1 MNTRSDAS
9 SGLNALSTGTKI
21 IVPAAVLLLIDLF
34 LSWQKAC
41 VDTPIGDVC
50 GTASGWD
57 GFWGVLTGLLT
68 IVLLVWIGLQ
78 IANVDLSGVN
88 MPVSNAMITL
98 GLGVLVLAA
107 TLIKLLTIIGD
118 ESSWPAYVGIIL
130 AAVAAY
136 GAYVRSR
143 EVEDMPATGSGS
155 LGGPDTR
162 PADAPAERLPTTTSA
177 GRRTLATASDGTTL
191 ARRRDHVDVRH
202 DRDDRGRRARR
213 RRAARRRPRRC
224 RRAARRRRRRST
236 RPTTRAGRPAAVHD
250 ERRPLRGALRPRPE
264 READESGGR
273 EAAALHAA
281 RQMRSL

>member
-21 IVPAAVLLLIDLF
+21 IVPAAILLLIDLF

-78 IANVDLSGVN
+78 VANVDLSGVN
-88 MPVSNAMITL
+88 LPVTDAMITL
-98 GLGVLVLAA
+98 GLGVLVFVA

-130 AAVAAY
+130 AAITAY

-143 EVEDMPATGSGS
+143 EVEDIPAGGS

-162 PADAPAERLPTTTSA
+162 PADAPAGTRDDDDVGMTTDTGA
-177 GRRTLATASDGTTL
+177 AETTGTTL
-191 ARRRDHVDVRH
+191 GGGGATTSTSGTTATTEDVE
-202 DRDDRGRRARR
+202 RDDVEPPPPSTTMPPAGE
-213 RRAARRRPRRC
+213 RP
-224 RRAARRRRRRST
+224 
-236 RPTTRAGRPAAVHD
+236 PTTFDTPTSEPD
-250 ERRPLRGALRPRPE
+250 ERPPSTTSDDR
-264 READESGGR
+264 
-273 EAAALHAA
+273 
-281 RQMRSL
+281 

>member
-88 MPVSNAMITL
+88 MPVSDAMITL

-130 AAVAAY
+130 AAVVAY

-143 EVEDMPATGSGS
+143 EVEDMPPRDS

-162 PADAPAERLPTTTSA
+162 PADAPAGTAADDDVGMAADAGAAEPTGTTVAGGATTSTSGTTATTEDVERDDVEPPPPSTTMPPAGEVPPTTLEPPA
-177 GRRTLATASDGTTL
+177 PGRP
-191 ARRRDHVDVRH
+191 
-202 DRDDRGRRARR
+202 DDR
-213 RRAARRRPRRC
+213 PPS
-224 RRAARRRRRRST
+224 ST
-236 RPTTRAGRPAAVHD
+236 SDDR
-250 ERRPLRGALRPRPE
+250 
-264 READESGGR
+264 
-273 EAAALHAA
+273 
-281 RQMRSL
+281 

>member
-21 IVPAAVLLLIDLF
+21 LVPAAVLLLIDLF

-78 IANVDLSGVN
+78 IASVDLSGVN
-88 MPVSNAMITL
+88 MPVSDAMITL

-130 AAVAAY
+130 AAVTAY

-162 PADAPAERLPTTTSA
+162 PADAPAGTATDDDVGRATDAGAAEPT
-177 GRRTLATASDGTTL
+177 GTTL
-191 ARRRDHVDVRH
+191 GGGATTSTSGTTATTEDVE
-202 DRDDRGRRARR
+202 RDDVE
-213 RRAARRRPRRC
+213 PPP
-224 RRAARRRRRRST
+224 
-236 RPTTRAGRPAAVHD
+236 PTTMPPAGEMPPTTVEPSATGMPDDRPPSSTSD
-250 ERRPLRGALRPRPE
+250 DR
-264 READESGGR
+264 
-273 EAAALHAA
+273 
-281 RQMRSL
+281 